1 MILPTLH
8 EKHHMMSSNFLCCMD
23 RPETK
28 DAAFHARQRDAAPVW
43 SGFHVG
49 IAGVSLKTLLR
60 GRLTAV
66 VVYGDSN
73 LSVD

>member
-1 MILPTLH
+1 
-8 EKHHMMSSNFLCCMD
+8 MD